1 MDETTL
7 LDLTTNTD
15 RPAWQDSRLA
25 ELVLHLTGCSADE
38 ALLAVAEPAPDA
50 PVRPQGP
57 LDPDEALERVAR
69 ALLRLRKVDERAAA
83 EAGVDPTDPGQDP
96 SLD

>member
-15 RPAWQDSRLA
+15 RPDWQDSRLA

-50 PVRPQGP
+50 PVRAQGP

-69 ALLRLRKVDERAAA
+69 ALLRLRKVEERAHAA
-83 EAGVDPTDPGQDP
+83 EAPDPDEDPAVD
-96 SLD
+96 